1 MYRSSL
7 DSYPINMFHPMH
19 VNKNHF
25 SMILSGLSLPPHQ
38 FCGATTLPPPR
49 CPLYNRCMFFDYHD
63 TWFLVKK
70 IYVDLRYLSEFEVV
84 DIASLNKSL
93 TQYTFTMRP
102 RWKEHKVTRTRQNP
116 YVVPP
121 NKDIDSYVLLN
132 DMYTLKSTSTQ
143 LRRLVQLVWGH
154 DKNKRT
160 LL

>member
-1 MYRSSL
+1 M
-7 DSYPINMFHPMH
+7 
-19 VNKNHF
+19 
-25 SMILSGLSLPPHQ
+25 
-38 FCGATTLPPPR
+38 
-49 CPLYNRCMFFDYHD
+49 
-63 TWFLVKK
+63 
-70 IYVDLRYLSEFEVV
+70 V

-132 DMYTLKSTSTQ
+132 DMYTLKSTNTQ

-160 LL
+160 LLYIINESSWGEKYTRLREFMLVLEMLKSTLYVETNVSPPPHTIAQPSPSHVLDLGCQSSSSNGLEKRAPKCLCLSSS

>member
-1 MYRSSL
+1 M
-7 DSYPINMFHPMH
+7 
-19 VNKNHF
+19 
-25 SMILSGLSLPPHQ
+25 
-38 FCGATTLPPPR
+38 
-49 CPLYNRCMFFDYHD
+49 
-63 TWFLVKK
+63 
-70 IYVDLRYLSEFEVV
+70 RYLSEFEVV

-160 LL
+160 LLYNINESSWGEKYTRLREFMLVLEMLKSTLYVETNVSPLPPPQLHNPLPPMSSI